1 MVWSRARGPLHAGEI
16 SKMNVSRPFI
26 QRPVATGLFML
37 AIVLAGLLGWRFLP
51 LAALPQVDYPTIQ
64 VRALYPGASPDVMS
78 RTVTAPLER
87 QLGQMP
93 GLARMASTSAA
104 GVSQITLQ
112 FALSQSMDSAEQQVQ
127 AAINAASALLPADL
141 PAPPVYAKVNP
152 ADAPILSLAITSGS
166 LPLPQVQDMVNTR
179 LALKISQISG
189 VGLVTLAGGQR
200 PAVRV
205 RGNAQALAGMGLG
218 LDAISSAISAGNA
231 SGAKGS
237 FDGPARSYTINANDQ
252 LVSADDYRELIV
264 AYKNGAPVR
273 LKDVAEVTDGA
284 ENDRLGAWAAIQA
297 DAADEAAHAGSGAAA
312 LPLSPAIIVDVQR
325 QPGANVI
332 ATADAIK
339 ARLPELAQSLPGSV
353 QVAVLADRTL
363 GIRASVAHVQMELAL
378 AVAMVVLVIFGFLH
392 SARATVIASVAV
404 PISLLGS
411 LGVMYLL
418 GYSLNNLS
426 LMALTIATGF
436 VVDDAIV
443 MIENIARH
451 REMGKPPMQA
461 ALQGAG
467 QIGFTIVSLTISL
480 VAVLIPLLFMQEV
493 IGRLFR
499 EFAVTL
505 AITILISAVVSL
517 TLTPMMCARWLEPL
531 QEGAGR
537 LGRAMQRAL
546 HATVAAYGRALQA
559 VLARQTLTLLAAL
572 GTVLLTALLYVVIPK
587 GLFPTQSSGQLMGR
601 VQAASDAS
609 FARMALLQQAAARVA
624 LADQAVQSVS
634 AVAGVD
640 GANNTALSEGR
651 LTINLRPRTLFGDSE
666 AAIMQR
672 LRQAVAAQV
681 PGATLYLQPT
691 QDLTVDSATGPT
703 EYRFDL
709 EGADTAL
716 VNEWAQRLTQALQT
730 VPEVRHAT
738 TSAGA
743 QGLAAQVQTDRETA
757 SRLGVTASSI
767 DNALYNA
774 FGQRI
779 VSTIFTETN
788 QYRVI
793 LDAARP
799 PASGPPA
806 SSPSASSPS
815 ASGPSASGPSAS
827 GPSASGP
834 SASGPS
840 ASGPSASGPS
850 ASGPSASGAAGGAS
864 LQALQELP
872 VKTSSGASVPLGS
885 IATITEAPAALQIT
899 RVGQYPA
906 ATIGFDV
913 APGASLGAAV
923 QAIRQAASAAGLPA
937 ALTLRFTGAAGA
949 WQQSLQGQ
957 LWLIAAALV
966 CVYIVLG
973 VLYESY
979 VHPLTILST
988 LPSAGVGALLALW
1001 ATGHALDV
1009 VGIIGLILLIGIVK
1023 KNAIMMIDFA
1033 IDAERAQGLP
1043 AAQAIHQ
1050 AALLRF
1056 RPILMTTL
1064 AALAAALPLMLGWGD
1079 GAELR
1084 RPLGL
1089 AIFGGLVLS
1098 QLLTLFTTPVIYLCF
1113 DRLGRARA
1121 GKPED
1126 KPGEKAPA

>member
-1 MVWSRARGPLHAGEI
+1 
-16 SKMNVSRPFI
+16 MNVSRPFI

-87 QLGQMP
+87 QLGQMS

-297 DAADEAAHAGSGAAA
+297 DAAHAGNEA

-531 QEGAGR
+531 QEGTGR

-572 GTVLLTALLYVVIPK
+572 GTVALTALLYVVIPK

-716 VNEWAQRLTQALQT
+716 VNEWAQRLAQALQT

-799 PASGPPA
+799 PASGP
-806 SSPSASSPS
+806 
-815 ASGPSASGPSAS
+815 
-827 GPSASGP
+827 
-834 SASGPS
+834 
-840 ASGPSASGPS
+840 SASGPS

-872 VKTSSGASVPLGS
+872 VKTGSGASVPLGS
-885 IATITEAPAALQIT
+885 IAAITEAPAALQIT

-906 ATIGFDV
+906 ATVGFDV

-1121 GKPED
+1121 GKPDNEAD
-1126 KPGEKAPA
+1126 EKAPA